1 MYNQRG
7 GVWGSVGVGDDSP
20 YLLAGPYIPPNSRSV
35 PKRVSLIS
43 SNMERGRMTIMDLVP
58 CSLLFF
64 AYTSLQYSFFK
75 RIWTHTSFTLMSRY
89 RNVSWT
95 FFQPANRVRW
105 QGGRPGSLQ
114 GTPTTWAYD
123 TLEDAAASN
132 PTTSGE
138 CSILFKYVYKWHP
151 QILCGRVW
159 LIFLKGPAV

>member
-1 MYNQRG
+1 MIALISLRALIYPQTRGQSQKGSAWSPPIWRG
-7 GVWGSVGVGDDSP
+7 GGWPSWIWSP
-20 YLLAGPYIPPNSRSV
+20 APCCSLPIPPYSILFLKESE
-35 PKRVSLIS
+35 LI
-43 SNMERGRMTIMDLVP
+43 LP
-58 CSLLFF
+58 
-64 AYTSLQYSFFK
+64 
-75 RIWTHTSFTLMSRY
+75 FTLMSRY

-159 LIFLKGPAV
+159 LIFLKGPAVETDNYTQSQLEC